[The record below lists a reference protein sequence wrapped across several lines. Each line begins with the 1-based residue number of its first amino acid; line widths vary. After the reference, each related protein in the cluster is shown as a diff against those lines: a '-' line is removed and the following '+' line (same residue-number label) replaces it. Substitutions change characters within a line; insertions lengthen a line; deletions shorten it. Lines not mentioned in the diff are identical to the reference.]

1 MVTSTLT
8 TPETEP
14 TTDAPPTAQEV
25 LDAARAQVRELE
37 GALADLPTAYALAA
51 KRGNAS
57 EMKRVRH
64 ARLDLEEELHA
75 GRIAAAHA
83 EIAALSAE
91 HRDVCARDEGI
102 AADVDAT
109 RVVLQAA
116 HAAYEQARLAN
127 LTAES
132 KISSQSWEKGELRAQ
147 SIAAEARL
155 KALINEPMPD

>member
-1 MVTSTLT
+1 MITTVHTL
-8 TPETEP
+8 PETEP
-14 TTDAPPTAQEV
+14 TTDTQVTAQTA
-25 LDAARAQVRELE
+25 LDGARARVRTLE
-37 GALADLPTAYALAA
+37 AALAGLPAQYTQAA
-51 KRGNAS
+51 KRGRAD
-57 EMKRVRH
+57 EMKSLRH
-64 ARLDLEEELHA
+64 QRLDLEEELHA

-83 EIAALSAE
+83 EIAAVSAE